1 MNEIEESKICIL
13 CAGSADIE
21 TSKGEGGN
29 RFIVYCSGSCP
40 TFEISRRA
48 IRELR
53 NNPNRKSA
61 AIQKIKAFVKE
72 NPDGMPVIRMEN
84 GSQKLVVT
92 TRSREIEEGSK
103 KR

>member
-1 MNEIEESKICIL
+1 MNEIEESKICFL
-13 CAGSADIE
+13 CDASADIE

-40 TFEISRRA
+40 TFEISRVA
-48 IRELR
+48 IKELR
-53 NNPNRKSA
+53 NNRHRKPA
-61 AIQKIKAFVKE
+61 VIEKIKAFVKE
-72 NPDGMPVIRMEN
+72 NPDDMPVIRMEN

-92 TRSREIEEGSK
+92 TRSREIEEKSK